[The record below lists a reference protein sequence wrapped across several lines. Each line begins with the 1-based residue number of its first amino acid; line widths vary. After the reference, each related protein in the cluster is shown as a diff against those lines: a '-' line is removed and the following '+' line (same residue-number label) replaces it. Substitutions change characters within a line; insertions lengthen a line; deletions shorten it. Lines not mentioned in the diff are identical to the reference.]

1 MLSKFLLDY
10 KNNQYLFA
18 NLCLDILYNKLPSY
32 AYFSSNN
39 ELNIEYWNE
48 FNNKESKKILYT
60 LNDRY
65 TNDPLISSLLNNY
78 KFIPYKDRLLKII
91 LSIN

>member
-1 MLSKFLLDY
+1 MSTFLKEY
-10 KNNQYLFA
+10 THNNYLFA

-32 AYFSSNN
+32 GYFSSNT

-48 FNNKESKKILYT
+48 FNNTESKKILYT